1 MLNTGANLEDIM
13 GIRFK
18 GRFIPQGA
26 LKFANVPPAAPVFI
40 TDPSISPTTGIS
52 GETLFTGNDGVFTN
66 GVVTSRQWLLNNIV
80 VASGNTVTP
89 LLPGTLVYR
98 VTVVGNGGT
107 VVANSAAVTVDPA
120 PPPLFTVDPSITPSA
135 GIVGVTTYTGNDG
148 EFTGGTITAR
158 DWYVGTEFVGSG
170 PTNIP
175 QITGNLTYRV
185 TVVGNGGTTIANSA
199 PASVELPDPPVF
211 IRTPSVTPTSG
222 LMNAT
227 FTADPGEWTGATS
240 VTREWLVNNRVLIG
254 SNGLTVIPM
263 KVGQL
268 VYRVTLSN
276 AAGTVVAT
284 STPVTV
290 NVNPAIAQPPT
301 WITGSGYF
309 GSFEEGSEFS
319 ELFNATDPNGGPLE
333 YSIVSGTLPPGL
345 SLNISTG
352 ELFGTIGAVEETT
365 NFTFT
370 LRVMD
375 ETNLTS
381 DRQFEIQVQ
390 NVKSDVF
397 WDTPEGSLG
406 EPSAGSLFST
416 KLAAR
421 SV

>member
-1 MLNTGANLEDIM
+1 M

-18 GRFIPQGA
+18 GRFIPKGA

-40 TDPSISPTTGIS
+40 TAPSISPVSGIS
-52 GETLFTGNDGVFTN
+52 GETLFTGNDGTFTN
-66 GVVTSRQWLLNNIV
+66 GVITSRQWLINNVV
-80 VASGNTVTP
+80 VASGPSFTP
-89 LLPGTLVYR
+89 LIPGSLVYR
-98 VTVVGNGGT
+98 VTVVGNGGS
-107 VVANSAAVTVDPA
+107 VVGESTAVTVDPA
-120 PPPLFTVDPSITPSA
+120 PPPVFTVDPSITPTA
-135 GIVGVTTYTGNDG
+135 GIVGVTAYTGNDG
-148 EFTGGTITAR
+148 VFTGGNVIAR

-170 PTNIP
+170 ST
-175 QITGNLTYRV
+175 ITPSIVGNLTYRV
-185 TVVGNGGTTIANSA
+185 TVLGNGGTTIANSQ
-199 PASVELPDPPVF
+199 PASVELPDPPAF
-211 IRTPSVTPTSG
+211 TRTPSVTPSSG

-227 FTADPGEWTGATS
+227 FTADPGAWTGATQ
-240 VTREWLVNNRVLIG
+240 VVREWLVNGRVLVGANDI
-254 SNGLTVIPM
+254 TVIPM

-276 AAGTVVAT
+276 AAGTVVAS

-309 GSFEEGSEFS
+309 GSFEEGTEFS
-319 ELFNATDPNGGPLE
+319 ELFNASDPNGGALE
-333 YSIVSGTLPPGL
+333 YSVIGGTLPPGL
-345 SLNISTG
+345 SLNITTG
-352 ELFGTIGAVEETT
+352 ELFGTIGAVEDTT
-365 NFTFT
+365 NFNFT

-375 ETNLTS
+375 ETNLTA